1 MLEAEPVVESESAG
15 LDNQDE
21 ASLPEMPAASAPA
34 ASHAPRTGLAG
45 RRRAVVL
52 IALASVLLAGAGV
65 GAAAFVKSPAQVAA
79 DAGAP
84 EPDVLTAPVDFRV
97 LESSVIVRGKVTAG
111 QSVEVAPQPAG
122 DESAGRAVVTRI
134 AVREGQQLSP
144 GKLLMEVSGRPVF
157 VLPGTLPVYRDLKP
171 GSTGKDVTQLQKA
184 LRSLGHGT
192 GSDPAG
198 TFGAGTTAALGAFYA
213 AVGYDPLPALD
224 DDGEAL
230 KAAQEAVSAAR
241 RALEDV
247 QDGASADDGEAS
259 GSDKEVRPLRPSG
272 RELERARE
280 DLAKAQRE
288 YTDVRAASG
297 PMLPAGEVVYLRG
310 FPARVS
316 AVQGTVGSVVEGTV
330 MTLTAGK
337 LVVRAHVMEH
347 QKGLVRS
354 GLPAVILSEL
364 SGVTA
369 RGSVKSVATS
379 PDTGNSATGSGEGGG
394 EGEAD
399 SAGGEVQGYLMEV
412 VPDKAL
418 DARLTGEDVR
428 VTVAAAATDGKA
440 LVVPV
445 TALSSGADGRT
456 SVTVRER
463 SGTQRR
469 VEVRPGT
476 SGDGFVAVTPVG
488 GGSLARG
495 DRVVTGI
502 RGGAADTG
510 GEG

>member
-1 MLEAEPVVESESAG
+1 MQPVEVELVQPVEAELVADSPPAG
-15 LDNQDE
+15 
-21 ASLPEMPAASAPA
+21 PR
-34 ASHAPRTGLAG
+34 APRTGLTG
-45 RRRAVVL
+45 RRRGVVL
-52 IALASVLLAGAGV
+52 IALAAVLLAGAGV
-65 GAAAFVKSPAQVAA
+65 GATAFVKSPAQAAA

-111 QSVEVAPQPAG
+111 QSVEVAPQPAAG
-122 DESAGRAVVTRI
+122 ETAGRAVVTRI
-134 AVREGQQLSP
+134 AVREGQRLSP

-157 VLPGTLPVYRDLKP
+157 ALPGTLPVYRDLKP
-171 GSTGKDVTQLQKA
+171 GSTGKDVAQLQKA

-192 GSDPAG
+192 GSDPSG

-213 AVGYDPLPALD
+213 SIGYDPLPAMD
-224 DDGEAL
+224 DGGEAL
-230 KAAQEAVSAAR
+230 KAAEEAVSGAR

-247 QDGASADDGEAS
+247 QDGADKGSTKGSTNGSAKGAGS
-259 GSDKEVRPLRPSG
+259 GSARDVT
-272 RELERARE
+272 RARE
-280 DLAKAQRE
+280 DLAKARQE
-288 YTDVRAASG
+288 YADIRAASG

-310 FPARVS
+310 FPARAS
-316 AVQGTVGSVVEGTV
+316 SVQSTVGSVVEGTV
-330 MTLTAGK
+330 MTLTAGR
-337 LVVRAHVMEH
+337 LMVRAHVMEH
-347 QKGLVRS
+347 QKGLVRRGQS
-354 GLPAVILSEL
+354 AVILSEL

-369 RGSVKSVATS
+369 RGRVESVATS
-379 PDTGNSATGSGEGGG
+379 LDTGRNETGSGAGGEGGG
-394 EGEAD
+394 EGDAE
-399 SAGGEVQGYLMEV
+399 SEGGEAQGYLMEI
-412 VPDKAL
+412 VPTKAL

-456 SVTVRER
+456 SVTVRAR

-476 SGDGFVAVTPVG
+476 SGDGFVAVTPVK
-488 GGSLARG
+488 GGSLSKG

-502 RGGAADTG
+502 RGGASDAG
-510 GEG
+510 GDG